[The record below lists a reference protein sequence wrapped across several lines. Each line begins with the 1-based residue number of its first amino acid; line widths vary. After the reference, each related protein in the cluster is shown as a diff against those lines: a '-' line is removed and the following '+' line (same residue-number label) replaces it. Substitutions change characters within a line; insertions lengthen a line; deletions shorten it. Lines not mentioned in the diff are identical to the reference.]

1 MDTNQISKK
10 YKIEY
15 NIASKIYNISNNDKF
30 IDFIIRNLKFID
42 FDNEK
47 LEEFADFYFL
57 NKRFIDI
64 DNVNLSN
71 NIQFEKQPNLQKF
84 FKMMNDDNF
93 FEKYEINLDE
103 SNKYYDVLLKKEN
116 ITLIKL
122 KTKDQYSINVVSKY
136 FDFYTYNIIIF
147 ENFKPILKASISENG
162 YISDK
167 DTIKENNIAYNLLIE
182 YIKSLPLI
190 SEINYKIEKKYMID
204 ILKLKNV
211 KLVKN
216 NALILYSHDKLSK
229 IPDYVIDDMT
239 KFEKIKYNIKLND
252 NELQSLN
259 DVQKYYINKDIS
271 KEVLNDKYEEIIK
284 DNTEI
289 QKLSF
294 IEKIYIINEF
304 YVSIYDIFPDI
315 LKDLKE
321 YNVSSVDL
329 RSSDLVFYT
338 RDTYL
343 ISKLYEDMYGFSEED
358 YYNFGEFD
366 EDYFSNSSEYE
377 YVDNYLTDDTKKQ
390 IDEILTKYNIHIKS
404 KTNEYEYDAYYKFF
418 NKIGLEDM
426 FDTLFSY
433 ITYDCIS
440 YKDKK
445 LKELQEEIIFDIY
458 NNDRS
463 VEIYLDKLLKI
474 LAENLVDVDKFSEL
488 FNTKFNIKF
497 NTDMNDYY
505 IIQQVSA
512 KEANEYFQ
520 KNLEENLEEAL
531 EVYFDVNLK
540 NETEDILSKLKLK
553 IGENIID
560 KGEFHIL
567 LDIEN
572 SEISENDDVI
582 FNINRS
588 LYKNNKLINKT
599 SHKIKSEKISDL
611 MEINLFDK

>member
-1 MDTNQISKK
+1 
-10 YKIEY
+10 
-15 NIASKIYNISNNDKF
+15 
-30 IDFIIRNLKFID
+30 
-42 FDNEK
+42 
-47 LEEFADFYFL
+47 
-57 NKRFIDI
+57 
-64 DNVNLSN
+64 
-71 NIQFEKQPNLQKF
+71 
-84 FKMMNDDNF
+84 
-93 FEKYEINLDE
+93 
-103 SNKYYDVLLKKEN
+103 
-116 ITLIKL
+116 
-122 KTKDQYSINVVSKY
+122 
-136 FDFYTYNIIIF
+136 
-147 ENFKPILKASISENG
+147 
-162 YISDK
+162 
-167 DTIKENNIAYNLLIE
+167 
-182 YIKSLPLI
+182 
-190 SEINYKIEKKYMID
+190 MID

>member
-30 IDFIIRNLKFID
+30 IDFIIRNLIFID

-71 NIQFEKQPNLQKF
+71 NIEFEKQPNLQKF

-162 YISDK
+162 YISDIN
-167 DTIKENNIAYNLLIE
+167 TIKENNIAYKLLIE

-190 SEINYKIEKKYMID
+190 SEINYRIEKEYMLD

-216 NALILYSHDKLSK
+216 NALILYSHNKLSK

-252 NELQSLN
+252 NELQFLN

-284 DNTEI
+284 DNAEI

-304 YVSIYDIFPDI
+304 YVSIYEIFPDI

-321 YNVSSVDL
+321 YKVSSVDL

-338 RDTYL
+338 RDNTL
-343 ISKLYEDMYGFSEED
+343 ISNLYADMYGFSEEN
-358 YYNFGEFD
+358 YYIFGEFD
-366 EDYFSNSSEYE
+366 RDYFSNYSEYE
-377 YVDNYLTDDTKKQ
+377 YADNYLTDDIKKQ

-404 KTNEYEYDAYYKFF
+404 KTNEDENDVYYKFF
-418 NKIGLEDM
+418 NKIGLKDM
-426 FDTLFSY
+426 FDTLFSD
-433 ITYDCIS
+433 ITYDCIR
-440 YKDKK
+440 YKNEK

-458 NNDRS
+458 NNYQS

-488 FNTKFNIKF
+488 FKTEFNIEF
-497 NTDMNDYY
+497 NTDMNDSY
-505 IIQQVSA
+505 IIQKVSA

-560 KGEFHIL
+560 KGEFYIL

-572 SEISENDDVI
+572 SEIDDNNII
-582 FNINRS
+582 FNINRT